1 MAIKLLLEIKIENIF
16 KAKDFT
22 DKNSGEV
29 KFGKWKVQGFDNV
42 ETDEG
47 TQIKLV
53 DVSVPDNVAFKLK
66 EQIGETVSIEVGA
79 YSNNG
84 RVGYYGL

>member
-1 MAIKLLLEIKIENIF
+1 MKLLLELKIENIY

-22 DKNSGEV
+22 DTKSGEV
-29 KFGKWKVQGFDNV
+29 KIGKYKVQGFDNI

-47 TQIKLV
+47 SQIKLV
-53 DVSVPDNVAFKLK
+53 DVSVPDAVAFKLK
-66 EQIGETVSIEVGA
+66 EKIGNVVSIEVGTFV
-79 YSNNG
+79 NNG

>member
-1 MAIKLLLEIKIENIF
+1 MIKLLLEMKIENVF

-22 DKNSGEV
+22 DKSSGEV
-29 KFGKWKVQGFDNV
+29 KVGKWKVQGFDNV
-42 ETDEG
+42 ETDNG
-47 TQIKLV
+47 IQMKLV
-53 DVSVPDNVAFKLK
+53 DVSVPDEVAFKLK
-66 EQIGETVSIEVGA
+66 EQIGKTVSIQVGA

>member
-1 MAIKLLLEIKIENIF
+1 MRLLLELKIENIF

-22 DKNSGEV
+22 DVKSGEV
-29 KFGKWKVQGFDNV
+29 KIGKWKVQGFDNI
-42 ETDEG
+42 ETEQG

-53 DVSVPDNVAFKLK
+53 DVSVPDEVAFKLK
-66 EQIGETVSIEVGA
+66 EQLGKVVSIEVGT
-79 YSNNG
+79 YVSNG